1 MATRTLEHFRAEHNV
16 WRKDLAEELGIS
28 EEALERLELTGEV
41 PADIAQKLAENYSLP
56 EDYFTAD
63 VDMVRAERAASL
75 RSDPKKPLLYFA
87 GVSFVWLLIISAIQY
102 AVRLPLR
109 IANTLDY
116 ASVPVFSYIEDLS
129 KLPLA
134 SHVVPLYSEKEGYVS
149 KLDCLKL
156 GISAM
161 KLGAGRET
169 MDDKID
175 MSAGIVLNKK
185 LGDKVNKGELLCYI
199 HTNKDSYEEVVKDV
213 ISSFHIQ
220 KEPVK
225 IHPIVHEYIK

>member
-1 MATRTLEHFRAEHNV
+1 M
-16 WRKDLAEELGIS
+16 
-28 EEALERLELTGEV
+28 
-41 PADIAQKLAENYSLP
+41 
-56 EDYFTAD
+56 
-63 VDMVRAERAASL
+63 
-75 RSDPKKPLLYFA
+75 
-87 GVSFVWLLIISAIQY
+87 
-102 AVRLPLR
+102 
-109 IANTLDY
+109 
-116 ASVPVFSYIEDLS
+116 
-129 KLPLA
+129 
-134 SHVVPLYSEKEGYVS
+134 
-149 KLDCLKL
+149 DCLKL

-225 IHPIVHEYIK
+225 IHSIVHEYIK

>member
-1 MATRTLEHFRAEHNV
+1 MAIGNALEVKEAVMTLQGKGP
-16 WRKDLAEELGIS
+16 KDLVDLVTYAGAIMLEQAHIVSNFEEGKERIKKSIEDGSGYNKL
-28 EEALERLELTGEV
+28 LEMFKAQG
-41 PADIAQKLAENYSLP
+41 ADI
-56 EDYFTAD
+56 
-63 VDMVRAERAASL
+63 
-75 RSDPKKPLLYFA
+75 
-87 GVSFVWLLIISAIQY
+87 
-102 AVRLPLR
+102 
-109 IANTLDY
+109 
-116 ASVPVFSYIEDLS
+116 SYLEDLS